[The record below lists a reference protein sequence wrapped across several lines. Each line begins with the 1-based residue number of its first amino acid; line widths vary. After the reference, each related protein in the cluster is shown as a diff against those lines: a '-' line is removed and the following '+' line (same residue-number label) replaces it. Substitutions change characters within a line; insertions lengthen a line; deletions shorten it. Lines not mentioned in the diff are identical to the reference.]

1 MNELVWPKHCA
12 VLRDTI
18 VILDYGNKLHIS
30 STDDL
35 HSWTTTAAPN
45 GYSSLT
51 TYQSK
56 FVLVGGINKYVFTNQ
71 LLTSTTGLDWKTSLP
86 AMPTCR
92 IWTSS
97 VSGGSP
103 EVLVVA
109 GGRDSH
115 YKDLDIVEVLLG
127 DLWMTADSLPTSCWD
142 MRSAFH
148 EGNFYF
154 TGGYDKE
161 NILFICSLD
170 SLTASA
176 SNNRTTTGTV
186 WREITTPIKAFAIT
200 SSLSNLISIDKHS
213 FIRSYLSTA
222 RSWIET
228 TSEGDVPHLS
238 VYTSAAVLSSGQLV
252 LADSEGVHKI
262 TSSG

>member
-1 MNELVWPKHCA
+1 M
-12 VLRDTI
+12 R
-18 VILDYGNKLHIS
+18 
-30 STDDL
+30 
-35 HSWTTTAAPN
+35 
-45 GYSSLT
+45 
-51 TYQSK
+51 
-56 FVLVGGINKYVFTNQ
+56 TNQ

-92 IWTSS
+92 SMTSS

-109 GGRDSH
+109 GGYDSH
-115 YKDLDIVEVLLG
+115 NEYLDVVEVLLG
-127 DLWMTADSLPTSCWD
+127 DHWMTAYSLPTPCRN
-142 MRSAFH
+142 MRSTFH

-161 NILFICSLD
+161 KILFVCSLE

-176 SNNRTTTGTV
+176 SDNRTTTGTV
-186 WREITTPIKAFAIT
+186 WREMTTPIETFAIA
-200 SSLSNLISIDKHS
+200 SFLSNLISIDIRS
-213 FIRSYLSTA
+213 SIRSYLSTA

-228 TSEGDVPHLS
+228 ACEGDVPHHIT
-238 VYTSAAVLSSGQLV
+238 VITSAAVLSSGQLV
-252 LADSEGVHKI
+252 IADSEGVYLI

>member
-1 MNELVWPKHCA
+1 MPIHCA

-18 VILDYGNKLHIS
+18 VILDHGDKLHIS

-35 HSWTTTAAPN
+35 HSWTTTATPN
-45 GYSSLT
+45 NYSSLT

-56 FVLVGGINKYVFTNQ
+56 FVLVGGINKYELTNQ
-71 LLTSTTGLDWKTSLP
+71 LLTSPTGLDWKTSLP

-109 GGRDSH
+109 GGCVRNS
-115 YKDLDIVEVLLG
+115 KDLDVVEVLLG
-127 DLWMTADSLPTSCWD
+127 DHWMTADSLPTPCSN

-154 TGGYDKE
+154 TGGHNKE
-161 NILFICSLD
+161 NVLFICSFD
-170 SLTASA
+170 SLKESA
-176 SNNRTTTGTV
+176 SDNRTTTGTV
-186 WREITTPIKAFAIT
+186 WREITTPIETYAIA
-200 SSLSNLISIDKHS
+200 SFLSNLISIDVQS
-213 FIRSYLSTA
+213 SIRSYLSTA

-228 TSEGDVPHLS
+228 TCEGDVSLDTT
-238 VYTSAAVLSSGQLV
+238 VFTSAAVLSSGRLV
-252 LADSEGVHKI
+252 IANSKRVYKI